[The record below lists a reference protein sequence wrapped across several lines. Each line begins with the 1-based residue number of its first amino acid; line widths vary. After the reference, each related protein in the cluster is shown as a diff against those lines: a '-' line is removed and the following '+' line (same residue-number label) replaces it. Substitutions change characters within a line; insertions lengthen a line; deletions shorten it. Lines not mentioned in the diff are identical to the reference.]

1 MSVGWVLLAVQVWKC
16 AGGKRCVDL
25 ETQKEGK
32 KSTPKGREAE
42 VTSTVRERSH
52 ANNARLLCLECQLKT
67 SLASQEHA
75 YQRRFLFS

>member
-1 MSVGWVLLAVQVWKC
+1 M
-16 AGGKRCVDL
+16 DL

-32 KSTPKGREAE
+32 KSTLKGREAE
-42 VTSTVRERSH
+42 VTSTVQERSREQMQDCFVL
-52 ANNARLLCLECQLKT
+52 NAST